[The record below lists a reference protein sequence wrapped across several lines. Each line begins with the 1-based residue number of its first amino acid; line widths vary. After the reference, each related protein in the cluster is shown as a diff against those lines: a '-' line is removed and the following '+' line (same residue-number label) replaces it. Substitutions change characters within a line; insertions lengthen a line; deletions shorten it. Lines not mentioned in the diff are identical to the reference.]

1 MCRHGHSLLSALLVN
16 QPRAPKP
23 PLHPSTPQPALPS
36 TASHSHSHAH
46 ARAAKSQA
54 PCILF
59 LDELDALAP
68 SRQHSNSEHERQAT
82 ARLLAAVDELRRSR
96 CRVGLVGAT
105 NRRSAV
111 DSALRRAG
119 RLDSEVRSVLSC
131 VMCELGCLGR
141 EWSEEVV
148 WSLKWRAWAG
158 VWVTVGLTSPALPA
172 SGLLKSEL
180 PAL

>member
-1 MCRHGHSLLSALLVN
+1 MMNPAGIASFVCGATCRPANPFCPLTLLLCRPATL
-16 QPRAPKP
+16 A
-23 PLHPSTPQPALPS
+23 HALPDN
-36 TASHSHSHAH
+36 
-46 ARAAKSQA
+46 AAKSQA

-119 RLDSEVRSVLSC
+119 RLDSEV
-131 VMCELGCLGR
+131 GCLCM
-141 EWSEEVV
+141 
-148 WSLKWRAWAG
+148 WAG
-158 VWVTVGLTSPALPA
+158 LVRAGWV
-172 SGLLKSEL
+172 E
-180 PAL
+180 